1 MFLEEVIFKFQVQYH
16 TFSGNEN
23 IQISKSFITQSKC
36 MIFQWSKKFLEVYDL
51 FLLAL
56 QKVT

>member
-1 MFLEEVIFKFQVQYH
+1 MFLVEVIFKFQVQYH
-16 TFSGNEN
+16 TFSENEN
-23 IQISKSFITQSKC
+23 IQISRSFITQSKH